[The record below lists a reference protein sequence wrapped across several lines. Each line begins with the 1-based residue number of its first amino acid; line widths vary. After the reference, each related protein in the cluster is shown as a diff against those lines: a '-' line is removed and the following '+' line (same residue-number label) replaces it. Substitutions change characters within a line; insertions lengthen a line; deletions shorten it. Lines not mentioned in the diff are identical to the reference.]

1 MPLAA
6 TTYHIKIYIFKNE
19 TCFCV
24 FLSWIQSLL
33 TVENLDPNSER
44 RTNQSGSIYVNVS
57 LEALRFVQTQDPAS
71 DSSFPEGNVL
81 ILNRWIR
88 HGGLTNNRDIIRR
101 EIHNFISLF
110 YKHPSTL
117 LPACRENSRPAE
129 RENRKEQG
137 KLIESNTLPV
147 RVKSVFRMK

>member
-1 MPLAA
+1 MR
-6 TTYHIKIYIFKNE
+6 H
-19 TCFCV
+19 V
-24 FLSWIQSLL
+24 FAFSCRGYKVYWQLRISTQTPREGRI
-33 TVENLDPNSER
+33 NLDQYMLMFHLKP
-44 RTNQSGSIYVNVS
+44 
-57 LEALRFVQTQDPAS
+57 S
-71 DSSFPEGNVL
+71 DLCRPKTPRAILAFQKGNVL

-137 KLIESNTLPV
+137 KLI
-147 RVKSVFRMK
+147 VKHPTCPGQIGVQNEINPWLLL